1 MAAAFVSCSEALEAT
16 TSKGVKGSIIT
27 DSLTHN
33 SCAVPLQTTMP
44 DPFLPLARTTLDNG
58 DGSAGFADDV
68 MTGKAPGRIQT
79 PEEWYRCR
87 KPELRKRP

>member
-1 MAAAFVSCSEALEAT
+1 MIAS
-16 TSKGVKGSIIT
+16 
-27 DSLTHN
+27 
-33 SCAVPLQTTMP
+33 AVPLQTTTP

-87 KPELRKRP
+87 KPELRKYSLPRYLSFIPSR